1 MILVSLF
8 CFFITIFALNIYEML
23 RTILSKIRTL
33 VRTMPEQR
41 LLLLLA
47 LVVGLCSGIAAVVLK
62 KMISFVQWTL
72 TGWFNTPADSI
83 FYFIYP
89 GIGMLL
95 AMLFV
100 RYIVKD
106 NIGHGVTKVL
116 LAVSKNESKIKAH
129 NMWSSI
135 AASSVT
141 IGFGGSVGA
150 EAPIVY
156 TGAAIGSNIARAMG
170 LSYKN
175 MTILLGCGAAGAV
188 AGIFKAP
195 LAGVLFTLEILLFNM
210 SMTSILPLVVSS
222 VTATT
227 VSYFFLGD
235 AVAFENSITPF
246 EINNLPYYIF
256 FGVVC
261 GLASLYF
268 TRTTLA
274 MEDKIK
280 SIKAPYK
287 RWIISAACLGVLI
300 FLFPPLYGEG
310 YEVLTDLLNNNHSQ
324 AIGTTF
330 FSHFFSKEWIIP
342 IFFLGVF
349 VFKVFSMSF
358 TNAGGGVGGTFGP
371 TLFMG
376 GILGFIVARVI
387 NLSGIHDVPE
397 TNFVLVGMA
406 GLMAGVMQAPLT
418 AIFLIAEITG
428 GYTLLMPLIITS
440 AVAFATIRIYEPY
453 SIYTKR
459 IAKQGDLLTHDSD
472 QAVLTLLKT
481 DELIEKDFT
490 LVGIN
495 DNLGD
500 LVRAIA
506 SSKRNIFPVVDNDK
520 RVQGMVFLD
529 DVREIMFDKEK
540 YATIHVYTYMKPAPE
555 FVSFNEKMESV
566 MSKFE
571 KTGAWNLPVV
581 DENGCYMGFV
591 SKSKIFSAYR
601 EQLQQVSHD

>member
-1 MILVSLF
+1 MIKGVLV
-8 CFFITIFALNIYEML
+8 
-23 RTILSKIRTL
+23 KIKSYL
-33 VRTMPEQR
+33 AGIPENR
-41 LLLLLA
+41 LLQILA
-47 LVVGLCSGIAAVVLK
+47 IVVGLGSGIAAVLLK
-62 KMISFVQWTL
+62 QFIHFVEWIL
-72 TGWFNTPADSI
+72 TGWFNTPVDSV

-89 GIGMLL
+89 GVGMLL
-95 AMLFV
+95 ALLFV
-100 RYIVKD
+100 KYIVKD

-116 LAVSKNESKIKAH
+116 LAVSKNESKIKGH
-129 NMWSSI
+129 NTWTSV

-156 TGAAIGSNIARAMG
+156 TGAAIGSNVARALG

-195 LAGVLFTLEILLFNM
+195 LAGILFTFEILLFNM
-210 SMTSILPLVVSS
+210 SMTSLLPFVVSS
-222 VTATT
+222 ITATT

-235 AVAFENSITPF
+235 AVAFENDLTPF
-246 EINNLPYYIF
+246 SIGNLPYYIL
-256 FGVVC
+256 FGVIC
-261 GLASLYF
+261 GYASLYF
-268 TRTTLA
+268 TRTTLWL
-274 MEDKIK
+274 EDKIK
-280 SIKAPYK
+280 GIQGVTK
-287 RWIISAACLGVLI
+287 RWLISAACLGLLI

-310 YEVLTDLLNNNHSQ
+310 YQVLTDLLTNKPVEE
-324 AIGTTF
+324 AVGTSF
-330 FSHFFSKEWIIP
+330 FAKFFAQKWIVP
-342 IFFLGVF
+342 IFFAGVF
-349 VFKVFSMSF
+349 FMKVFSMSF

-376 GILGFIVARVI
+376 GILGFIVSRLI
-387 NLSGIHDVPE
+387 NLSGLHPLPE
-397 TNFVLVGMA
+397 SNFVLVGMA

-459 IAKQGDLLTHDSD
+459 IAKQGELLTHDSD

-481 DELIEKDFT
+481 DD
-490 LVGIN
+490 LVENNFSTVGVN
-495 DNLGD
+495 QTLGD
-500 LVRAIA
+500 LINVIA
-506 SSKRNIFPVVDNDK
+506 HSNRNIFPVVNIDG
-520 RVQGMVFLD
+520 RMQGIVYLD
-529 DVREIMFDKEK
+529 DVREIMFDREK
-540 YATIHVYTYMKPAPE
+540 YSLKIYSLMKQAPDYVYSK
-555 FVSFNEKMESV
+555 EKMESV

-571 KTGAWNLPVV
+571 MTGAWNLPVV
-581 DENGCYMGFV
+581 DEKGIYMGFV